1 MLVLS
6 RKVGQKLMVGDNV
19 VVTVVEIRG
28 AKVRIGI
35 DVPDE
40 VDIDREEVRVAKLT
54 GQPVR
59 GKG

>member
-35 DVPDE
+35 DAPDE